1 MFIIKLTCHILRDID
16 IDLLQNQLFVF
27 DIFIFLYVV
36 FVRCIILDTIF
47 FIFHKVYHLIVNNM
61 INNEIL
67 LGIKKFNYSS
77 VIYNE
82 SNNKV
87 NNYLVLMEDT

>member
-1 MFIIKLTCHILRDID
+1 MQLFNIKLNCHILRDID

-36 FVRCIILDTIF
+36 RCIKLDTLF

-67 LGIKKFNYSS
+67 LGIKKSIISQQYTMNQIIRS
-77 VIYNE
+77 II
-82 SNNKV
+82 
-87 NNYLVLMEDT
+87 T

>member
-1 MFIIKLTCHILRDID
+1 MQLFNIKLNCHILRDID

-36 FVRCIILDTIF
+36 FVRCIKLDTLF
-47 FIFHKVYHLIVNNM
+47 FISHKVYHLIVNNM

-67 LGIKKFNYSS
+67 LGIKKSIISQQYTMNQIIRS
-77 VIYNE
+77 II
-82 SNNKV
+82 
-87 NNYLVLMEDT
+87 T